1 MSKYGQE
8 LLLAAEMTNGLGEE
22 EMKAVKLMEQLSEE
36 GFEKMMKEN
45 DLDAMLTLG
54 VDVSTVLAIGGYP
67 ALTVPAGYDSKGKPF
82 GICFGGLKGMEPKL
96 IEVAYAFEQATL
108 SRKAALSFS
117 LDLKQKPCLSKL

>member
-1 MSKYGQE
+1 MPLSTAGKH
-8 LLLAAEMTNGLGEE
+8 
-22 EMKAVKLMEQLSEE
+22 EQVWSGTTPCCGDDKWAWRGRDEVSEVNEVSELSEE

-108 SRKAALSFS
+108 SRKAPPS
-117 LDLKQKPCLSKL
+117 LWT